1 MAEGVAEVTYI
12 ANFQVLVG
20 RWYRQHQLPLPTPST
35 PTPYTIHLH
44 TYTPPF
50 CSSSPT
56 AAATRPGPPSVD
68 RLVN

>member
-35 PTPYTIHLH
+35 PYPIHHTPTHIHTAFLLFIPH
-44 TYTPPF
+44 CRCYPPRSTQ
-50 CSSSPT
+50 C
-56 AAATRPGPPSVD
+56 
-68 RLVN
+68 